1 MISTTHPTLNEA
13 LKVICKEQPRQFA
26 VAEQK
31 DETLDTTNQTVRITP
46 NENQIGGIIDE

>member
-26 VAEQK
+26 VAEK
-31 DETLDTTNQTVRITP
+31 ERKPLTPQTKLLELHQTKTKL
-46 NENQIGGIIDE
+46 EEL